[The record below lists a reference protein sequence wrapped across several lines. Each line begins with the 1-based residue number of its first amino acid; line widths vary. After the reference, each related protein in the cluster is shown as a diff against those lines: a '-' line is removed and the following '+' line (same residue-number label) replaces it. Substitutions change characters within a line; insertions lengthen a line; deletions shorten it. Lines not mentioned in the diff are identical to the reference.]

1 MRRVVPQSSSSSVVV
16 LLEADSF
23 YKFEFLNKKSQTP
36 KQADIVLLGNS
47 YESALYFAKEC
58 RVAEVKIGSV
68 RQQRQLPRPK
78 QALNV

>member
-16 LLEADSF
+16 LEADNF
-23 YKFEFLNKKSQTP
+23 YKFEFSNKKSQTP

-47 YESALYFAKEC
+47 YESALYFTKEC

-78 QALNV
+78 EALNV